1 MEKIHCS
8 IAQGKYQQLYVYMIL
23 SVLVLIVLIMGLVM
37 VMNVIVIHL
46 GMVTNVILL
55 TVIKQTVMD
64 TVTALI
70 VR

>member
-1 MEKIHCS
+1 MRRTFTYV
-8 IAQGKYQQLYVYMIL
+8 QGKYQQHYVYMIL

-46 GMVTNVILL
+46 GMVRDVILL
-55 TVIKQTVMD
+55 TLIKQTVMD

>member
-1 MEKIHCS
+1 M
-8 IAQGKYQQLYVYMIL
+8 YQQHYVYMIL

-37 VMNVIVIHL
+37 VMKVIVIHL

-64 TVTALI
+64 KVTALM

>member
-1 MEKIHCS
+1 MEKIRCS
-8 IAQGKYQQLYVYMIL
+8 IVQGKYQQHYVYMIL

-46 GMVTNVILL
+46 GMVRNVILL

-64 TVTALI
+64 TVTALM

>member
-1 MEKIHCS
+1 MRRTFTYV
-8 IAQGKYQQLYVYMIL
+8 QGKYQQHYVYMIL

-46 GMVTNVILL
+46 GMVRNVILL

-64 TVTALI
+64 TVTALM

>member
-1 MEKIHCS
+1 MSKES
-8 IAQGKYQQLYVYMIL
+8 INGIMCIYMIL

-46 GMVTNVILL
+46 GMVRNVILL